1 MEYYTNKKKLILPE
15 YGRNVQQMVDHL
27 LTIEDRELRNKT
39 ARAIIQ
45 VMGNLNPALKEMS
58 DIKHKLWDHLHIMA
72 DFNLDIDSPYPKP
85 TRESIYEKPKKLPY
99 NQHNL
104 KYRHYG
110 FIIQSVVKKVIE
122 MPDGPNKEAL
132 VESVMSH
139 MKKSYAMVNKDSVPD
154 DVIFNA
160 LQEMSEGQIA
170 INRNIKLADVVDIQ
184 PRVNKPQKNNRHQQQ
199 HRKHKKR

>member
-1 MEYYTNKKKLILPE
+1 MEYNTNKKKLILPE

-39 ARAIIQ
+39 AKAIIG
-45 VMGNLNPALKEMS
+45 VMGNLNPALREMS

-72 DFNLDIDSPYPKP
+72 DFNLDIDSPYVKP
-85 TRESIYEKPKKLPY
+85 TRESIYERPKKLPY

-110 FIIQSVVKKVIE
+110 YIIQSVVKKVIE
-122 MPDGPNKEAL
+122 MPESPGKEQL
-132 VESVMSH
+132 VEAVMSH
-139 MKKSYAMVNKDSVPD
+139 MKKSYAVVNKDSVPD

-160 LQEMSEGQIA
+160 LHEMSEGQIN
-170 INRNIKLADVVDIQ
+170 INRNIKLADVAE
-184 PRVNKPQKNNRHQQQ
+184 PMLRTNSKTQKNKHT
-199 HRKHKKR
+199 HSKHKKR